1 MTFSMRRESKNYV
14 CDETE
19 SLLEKL
25 LGKKKD
31 GSIVLLGEKERERDR
46 VRVSGSDNT
55 WSQRAVQVV
64 ETHTSCY

>member
-31 GSIVLLGEKERERDR
+31 GSIVLSGEKERERDR